1 MECKY
6 CHADIPDSARFC
18 PECGKPTAEAAPE
31 TETEAVETPVTEEVA
46 DTVTDETP
54 ASETEEV
61 EETAEKPEEPAAE
74 PVPNAPR
81 HKTSPWKIVV
91 AAVLVV
97 ALIGSIF
104 AIIIACRSSQ
114 PSADATT
121 PTDSTNST
129 DSTTA
134 TVDLTKFPHYTVA
147 DNKAA
152 ETANVVVGQIADDA
166 ITNGQFQVYYWMGVY
181 NFLNYYGNYI
191 SYLGLDYTKPLD
203 EQVQASGEETWQQYF
218 VEAAFDNWHRY
229 EALSLLAKQN
239 GMTLGEELQTQLD
252 SVPENMKKN
261 AQENGYDSAEAMLQK
276 EVGAGV
282 TMDDYL
288 YYLERYYLGYQ
299 YFESVYNTL
308 TATDEEI
315 DAYYTENSDTFVS
328 QGLDREGE
336 KKIDVRHILIQ
347 PENGVK
353 DDDGNTTYSEED
365 WEAARVKAQQILDD
379 WLAGEATEDT
389 FAEAAAANSV
399 DSSASNGG
407 LYSNV
412 SQGDMTDEFDAW
424 CFDDSRQTGDYGLV
438 RTKYGYHVMFFSG
451 LSWYNTAKS
460 ALLSQKSNDF
470 VDNAI
475 EQFEMTYDLDK
486 LAIAAVQ
493 LGNAT
498 E

>member
-18 PECGKPTAEAAPE
+18 PECGKSTTEASPE
-31 TETEAVETPVTEEVA
+31 SEAEAVETPVTEELA
-46 DTVTDETP
+46 DTATVGEAP

-61 EETAEKPEEPAAE
+61 GKTAENPEEPASE
-74 PVPNAPR
+74 QVPDAPR
-81 HKTSPWKIVV
+81 RKISPWKIVV

-97 ALIGSIF
+97 ALIGGIVA
-104 AIIIACRSSQ
+104 AIVAGRSSN
-114 PSADATT
+114 PSADATD
-121 PTDSTNST
+121 PTGST

-147 DNKAA
+147 DDKAA
-152 ETANVVVGQIADDA
+152 ETANVVVGQIADDT

-252 SVPENMKKN
+252 SVAENMKKT

-288 YYLERYYLGYQ
+288 Y
-299 YFESVYNTL
+299 
-308 TATDEEI
+308 
-315 DAYYTENSDTFVS
+315 
-328 QGLDREGE
+328 
-336 KKIDVRHILIQ
+336 
-347 PENGVK
+347 
-353 DDDGNTTYSEED
+353 
-365 WEAARVKAQQILDD
+365 
-379 WLAGEATEDT
+379 
-389 FAEAAAANSV
+389 
-399 DSSASNGG
+399 
-407 LYSNV
+407 
-412 SQGDMTDEFDAW
+412 
-424 CFDDSRQTGDYGLV
+424 
-438 RTKYGYHVMFFSG
+438 
-451 LSWYNTAKS
+451 
-460 ALLSQKSNDF
+460 
-470 VDNAI
+470 
-475 EQFEMTYDLDK
+475 
-486 LAIAAVQ
+486 
-493 LGNAT
+493 
-498 E
+498 

>member
-18 PECGKPTAEAAPE
+18 PECGKSTTEASPE
-31 TETEAVETPVTEEVA
+31 SEAEAVETPVTEELA
-46 DTVTDETP
+46 DTAAVGEAP

-61 EETAEKPEEPAAE
+61 GKTAENPEEPASE
-74 PVPNAPR
+74 QVPDAPQY
-81 HKTSPWKIVV
+81 KTSPWKIVV

-97 ALIGSIF
+97 ALIGGIVA
-104 AIIIACRSSQ
+104 AIVAGRSSN
-114 PSADATT
+114 PSADATD
-121 PTDSTNST
+121 PTGST

-147 DNKAA
+147 DDKAA
-152 ETANVVVGQIADDA
+152 ETAKVVVGQIADDA

-252 SVPENMKKN
+252 SVAENMKKT

-299 YFESVYNTL
+299 YFESVYKTL

-328 QGLDREGE
+328 QGLDRDGE
-336 KKIDVRHILIQ
+336 KKIDVRHILVQ

-365 WEAARVKAQQILDD
+365 WEAARGKAQQILDD

-438 RTKYGYHVMFFSG
+438 RTRYGYHVMFFSG

-475 EQFEMTYDLDK
+475 GQFEMTYDLNK
-486 LAIAAVQ
+486 LAIAGVQ

>member
-61 EETAEKPEEPAAE
+61 EEAAEKPEEPAAE
-74 PVPNAPR
+74 QVPDAPR
-81 HKTSPWKIVV
+81 RKISPWKIVV
-91 AAVLVV
+91 ATVLVV

-114 PSADATT
+114 PGADATT

-134 TVDLTKFPHYTVA
+134 TVDLTKFPHYTVS
-147 DNKAA
+147 DDKAA
-152 ETANVVVGQIADDA
+152 ETAKVVVGQIADDA

-191 SYLGLDYTKPLD
+191 SYLGLDYAKPLD

-252 SVPENMKKN
+252 SVPENMKK
-261 AQENGYDSAEAMLQK
+261 M
-276 EVGAGV
+276 
-282 TMDDYL
+282 
-288 YYLERYYLGYQ
+288 RRR
-299 YFESVYNTL
+299 
-308 TATDEEI
+308 TATTAPKPCCKRKWAPGSPWTTTSI
-315 DAYYTENSDTFVS
+315 IWSGTTWATSILRAFTTPS
-328 QGLDREGE
+328 PPPMRKLTLITP
-336 KKIDVRHILIQ
+336 KIPI
-347 PENGVK
+347 P
-353 DDDGNTTYSEED
+353 S
-365 WEAARVKAQQILDD
+365 
-379 WLAGEATEDT
+379 
-389 FAEAAAANSV
+389 
-399 DSSASNGG
+399 
-407 LYSNV
+407 
-412 SQGDMTDEFDAW
+412 
-424 CFDDSRQTGDYGLV
+424 
-438 RTKYGYHVMFFSG
+438 
-451 LSWYNTAKS
+451 
-460 ALLSQKSNDF
+460 
-470 VDNAI
+470 
-475 EQFEMTYDLDK
+475 
-486 LAIAAVQ
+486 
-493 LGNAT
+493 
-498 E
+498 

>member
-6 CHADIPDSARFC
+6 CHAEIPDSARFC
-18 PECGKPTAEAAPE
+18 PECGKSTAEAAPE
-31 TETEAVETPVTEEVA
+31 TEIGAAETPVTEEMA
-46 DTVTDETP
+46 TP
-54 ASETEEV
+54 AAEEAPVSEAEET
-61 EETAEKPEEPAAE
+61 EETAEVSDTPAAE
-74 PVPNAPR
+74 PVEEAPK

-97 ALIGSIF
+97 ALIGGIVA
-104 AIIIACRSSQ
+104 AIVAGRSGQ
-114 PSADATT
+114 PSADATD
-121 PTDSTNST
+121 PTGSTNST
-129 DSTTA
+129 AA
-134 TVDLTKFPHYTVA
+134 TVDLTKFPHYTVS
-147 DNKAA
+147 DDKAA
-152 ETANVVVGQIADDA
+152 ETAKVVVGQIADDA

-181 NFLNYYGNYI
+181 NFLNYYGSYI
-191 SYLGLDYTKPLD
+191 SYLGLDYTQPLD

-252 SVPENMKKN
+252 SVSENMEKT

-308 TATDEEI
+308 SATDEEI

-365 WEAARVKAQQILDD
+365 WEAARVKAQKILDD

-389 FAEAAAANSV
+389 FAEAAAANSA

-451 LSWYNTAKS
+451 LSWYNTARD

-470 VDNAI
+470 VDSAI
-475 EQFEMTYDLDK
+475 ERYEMTYDLDK
-486 LAIAAVQ
+486 LAIASVQ

>member
-31 TETEAVETPVTEEVA
+31 TETEAVETPVTEELA
-46 DTVTDETP
+46 DTAAVGEAP

-61 EETAEKPEEPAAE
+61 GKTAEKPEEPAAE
-74 PVPNAPR
+74 QVPDAPR
-81 HKTSPWKIVV
+81 HKISPWKIVV

-114 PSADATT
+114 PSADATD
-121 PTDSTNST
+121 PTSST
-129 DSTTA
+129 DSTAA
-134 TVDLTKFPHYTVA
+134 TVDLTKFPHYTVS
-147 DNKAA
+147 DDKAA
-152 ETANVVVGQIADDA
+152 ETAKVVVGQIADDA

>member
-18 PECGKPTAEAAPE
+18 PECGKSTAEAAPE
-31 TETEAVETPVTEEVA
+31 TEIDPVETPVTEEAA
-46 DTVTDETP
+46 DTAAVDETP
-54 ASETEEV
+54 VSETEGTGET
-61 EETAEKPEEPAAE
+61 TAETSDVPAAE
-74 PVPNAPR
+74 PVEEAPK

-97 ALIGSIF
+97 ALIGGIVA
-104 AIIIACRSSQ
+104 AIVAGRSSQ
-114 PSADATT
+114 PNADATD
-121 PTDSTNST
+121 PTGST
-129 DSTTA
+129 DSTAA

-147 DNKAA
+147 DDKAA
-152 ETANVVVGQIADDA
+152 ETAKVVVGQIADDA

-181 NFLNYYGNYI
+181 NFLNYYGSYI
-191 SYLGLDYTKPLD
+191 SYLGLDYTQPLD

-239 GMTLGEELQTQLD
+239 GVTLGEELQTQLD
-252 SVPENMKKN
+252 SVSENMEKT
-261 AQENGYDSAEAMLQK
+261 AQENGYESAEAMLQK

-328 QGLDREGE
+328 QGLDREGD

-365 WEAARVKAQQILDD
+365 WEAARVKAQKILDD

-389 FAEAAAANSV
+389 FAEAAAANSA

-451 LSWYNTAKS
+451 LSWYNTARD

-470 VDNAI
+470 VDSAI

-486 LAIAAVQ
+486 LAIASVQ

>member
-74 PVPNAPR
+74 PVPDAPR

-114 PSADATT
+114 PSADATD
-121 PTDSTNST
+121 PTGST
-129 DSTTA
+129 DSTAA
-134 TVDLTKFPHYTVA
+134 TVDLTKFPHYTVS
-147 DNKAA
+147 DDKAA
-152 ETANVVVGQIADDA
+152 ETAKVVVGQIADDA

-181 NFLNYYGNYI
+181 NFLNYYGSYI
-191 SYLGLDYTKPLD
+191 SYLGLDYTQPLD

-252 SVPENMKKN
+252 SVSENMEKT
-261 AQENGYDSAEAMLQK
+261 AQENGYESAEAMLQK

-315 DAYYTENSDTFVS
+315 DAYYTENSDSFVS
-328 QGLDREGE
+328 QGLDRDGD

-347 PENGVK
+347 PENGVTG
-353 DDDGNTTYSEED
+353 DDGSTTYSEED

-389 FAEAAAANSV
+389 FAQSAAANSV

>member
-31 TETEAVETPVTEEVA
+31 TETEAVETPVTEEIA

-54 ASETEEV
+54 ASETV
-61 EETAEKPEEPAAE
+61 EAEGPAAE
-74 PVPNAPR
+74 PVPDAPR
-81 HKTSPWKIVV
+81 HKISPWKIVV

-114 PSADATT
+114 PSADATD
-121 PTDSTNST
+121 PTGST
-129 DSTTA
+129 DSTAA
-134 TVDLTKFPHYTVA
+134 TVDLTKFPHYTVS
-147 DNKAA
+147 DDKAA
-152 ETANVVVGQIADDA
+152 ETAKVVVGQIADDA

-191 SYLGLDYTKPLD
+191 SYLGLDYTQPLD

-252 SVPENMKKN
+252 SVPENMKKT

>member
-74 PVPNAPR
+74 PVPDAPR

-114 PSADATT
+114 PSADATD
-121 PTDSTNST
+121 PTGST
-129 DSTTA
+129 DSTAA
-134 TVDLTKFPHYTVA
+134 TVDLTKFPHYTVS
-147 DNKAA
+147 DDKAA
-152 ETANVVVGQIADDA
+152 ETAKVVVGQIADDA

-181 NFLNYYGNYI
+181 NFLNYYGSYI
-191 SYLGLDYTKPLD
+191 SYLGLDYTQPLD

-239 GMTLGEELQTQLD
+239 GVTLGEELQTQLD
-252 SVPENMKKN
+252 SVSENMEKT
-261 AQENGYDSAEAMLQK
+261 AQENGYESAEAMLQK

-315 DAYYTENSDTFVS
+315 DAYYTENSDSFVS
-328 QGLDREGE
+328 QGLDRDGD

-347 PENGVK
+347 PENGVTG
-353 DDDGNTTYSEED
+353 DDGSTTYSEED

-389 FAEAAAANSV
+389 FAQSAAANSV